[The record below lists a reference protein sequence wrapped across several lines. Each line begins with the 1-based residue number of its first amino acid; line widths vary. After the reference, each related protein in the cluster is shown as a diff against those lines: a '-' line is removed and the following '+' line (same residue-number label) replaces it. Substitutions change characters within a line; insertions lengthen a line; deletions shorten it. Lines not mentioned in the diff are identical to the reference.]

1 MRIISC
7 WGISSAVQAQTK
19 SEGNPRPSISKNK
32 KIREKEKIRR
42 IWLSVIDFEHGERA
56 KGEGAIYNS

>member
-42 IWLSVIDFEHGERA
+42 IGVIRD
-56 KGEGAIYNS
+56 